1 MRRACGRACPQQRA
15 ARFTV
20 KKPPPPTV
28 EPSPRRDHSGGM
40 AASQCWSLLIGASR
54 LEGARRTFSTRDERI
69 IQEITTRHFPGGY
82 TILSA
87 SGGWFDPVRRRF
99 IREDSRQVLIC
110 GAPLG
115 AVRRWACKL
124 GAALGQK
131 ELLLVAHG
139 RGLSLK
145 IARKTKPPG
154 GE

>member
-1 MRRACGRACPQQRA
+1 MQ
-15 ARFTV
+15 
-20 KKPPPPTV
+20 
-28 EPSPRRDHSGGM
+28 
-40 AASQCWSLLIGASR
+40 
-54 LEGARRTFSTRDERI
+54 GARRTFSARDERI

-82 TILSA
+82 AILSA
-87 SGGWFDPVRRRF
+87 SGGWFDPARRRF

-110 GAPLG
+110 GAPLA
-115 AVRRWACKL
+115 AVRRWAREL

-145 IARKTKPPG
+145 IARQTKPRR